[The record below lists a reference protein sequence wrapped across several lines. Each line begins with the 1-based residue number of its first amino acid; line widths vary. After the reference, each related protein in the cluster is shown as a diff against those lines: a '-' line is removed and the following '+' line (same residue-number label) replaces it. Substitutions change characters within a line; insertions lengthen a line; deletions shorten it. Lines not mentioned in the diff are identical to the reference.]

1 MKRKGKIFLV
11 DDDELIVMMLSRA
24 LKGAGYEV
32 FTDLGSLDVVDII
45 SSRDPD
51 IIMLDIDMP
60 GLKGMDVLQEVKK
73 KLSVEVVMLTGD
85 ETAETAVKAMKLGAA
100 DYITKPFSMDE
111 VKIIIGNTMDKIR
124 LRHEVDYLRKLN
136 HALFEKEIIGNS
148 TCIQELKSKAGKLI
162 EAHVQTVLITGE
174 SGTGKELVARY
185 IHRQMHNDEDYAPF
199 VRVNCAALPETLLES
214 ELFGSEKGAFTNAV
228 SDKKGL
234 FETADGGS
242 ILLDE
247 IGEMKTS
254 LQSKLL
260 RVIEER
266 SVRRVGGKDEL
277 PIDVVIIATTNRDLQ
292 EAVDQGEFRLDLFYR
307 LNAFAMHLPSLRD
320 RTEDIPLL
328 ARYFLSRISA
338 KYNKTMISGFSEEAE
353 RLMVSYRWPG
363 NVRELRNVIER
374 IIVLENT
381 DMILPEH
388 LPKEII
394 QQSANTAAAA
404 ISEAFLLPDGGI
416 DLEDLER
423 QLTSQALKKTGGN
436 KTAAAKLLGV
446 TYDSL
451 RYQIKKFSLE

>member
-24 LKGAGYEV
+24 LKAEGYEV
-32 FTDLGSLDVVDII
+32 YTDTGSRDVVDII
-45 SSRDPD
+45 SSRTPD

-60 GLKGMDVLQEVKK
+60 GLKGMDVLKEVKA
-73 KLSVEVVMLTGD
+73 KLSVEVVMLTAD

-111 VKIIIGNTMDKIR
+111 VKIVIRNTMDKIR

-136 HALFEKEIIGNS
+136 HELFEKEIIGNS
-148 TCIQELKSKAGKLI
+148 TGIQELKEKAGKLI
-162 EAHVQTVLITGE
+162 AAHVETILITGE

-185 IHRQMHNDEDYAPF
+185 IHRQMHSDEDYSPF

-228 SDKKGL
+228 ADKKGL

-277 PIDVVIIATTNRDLQ
+277 PIDVVIIATTNRNLQ

-307 LNAFAMHLPSLRD
+307 LNAFSMHLPSLRD
-320 RTEDIPLL
+320 RRDDIPML
-328 ARYFLSRISA
+328 ARYFLARISA
-338 KYNKTMISGFSEEAE
+338 KYNKTMISGFSQEAE

-374 IIVLENT
+374 IVVLEST
-381 DMILPEH
+381 DIILPEH

-394 QQSANTAAAA
+394 QQSNNTAAA

-416 DLEDLER
+416 ELEELEKK
-423 QLTSQALKKTGGN
+423 LTIQALQRTGGN

-446 TYDSL
+446 SYDSF
-451 RYQIKKFSLE
+451 RYQIKKFNLE

>member
-24 LKGAGYEV
+24 LKGDGYEV
-32 FTDLGSLDVVDII
+32 YSDTGSRDVMAQI
-45 SSRDPD
+45 SSRVPD
-51 IIMLDIDMP
+51 IIMLDINMP
-60 GLKGMDVLQEVKK
+60 GLNGIDMLQEVKA
-73 KLSVEVVMLTGD
+73 KLSAEVVMLTAD

-111 VKIIIGNTMDKIR
+111 VKIVIGNTMDKIR
-124 LRHEVDYLRKLN
+124 LRHEVNYLRKVN
-136 HALFEKEIIGNS
+136 HELFEKEIIGNS
-148 TCIQELKSKAGKLI
+148 TCMQELKAKAGKLI
-162 EAHVQTVLITGE
+162 EAHVPTILITGE

-185 IHRQMHNDEDYAPF
+185 IHRQMHSNEAYSPF
-199 VRVNCAALPETLLES
+199 VRVNCAALPETLLEA

-228 SDKKGL
+228 TDKKGL

-247 IGEMKTS
+247 IGEMKIS

-277 PIDVVIIATTNRDLQ
+277 PIDVVIISTTNKDLQ
-292 EAVDQGEFRLDLFYR
+292 DAVDRGEFRLDLFYR
-307 LNAFAMHLPSLRD
+307 LNAFSMHLPSLRD
-320 RTEDIPLL
+320 RGEDILLL
-328 ARYFLSRISA
+328 ARYYLSRLSA
-338 KYNKTMISGFSEEAE
+338 KYNKTMLSGFSPETE

-363 NVRELRNVIER
+363 NVRELRNTIER
-374 IIVLENT
+374 IVVLEST
-381 DMILPEH
+381 DVILPEH

-394 QQSANTAAAA
+394 QQPNPAAAF
-404 ISEAFLLPDGGI
+404 SEEFVLPDKGI
-416 DLEDLER
+416 DLEELEKN
-423 QLTSQALKKTGGN
+423 LTSQALKKTSGN

-446 TYDSL
+446 SYDSL